1 MFVNTKYRSNKIEI
15 MDDLNMEGELLLK
28 TLDQIAAINRRL
40 GGNKATIQGL
50 YALLGQAPKD
60 VPVSI
65 IDLGCGSGDML
76 RAIADLGRKQGRI
89 FKLIG
94 IDANEYTINYAR
106 RLSVE
111 YPEISYK
118 KMDVFSD
125 EFSALSGDIVL
136 ATLFLHHFKD
146 PEIEKMLASLLNK
159 ISMGIVINDLHRCR
173 RAYWLFRMISPFISN
188 PMVRNDGAISVLRG
202 FKKNELLEIN
212 NKLPGSTGSVQW
224 KWAFR
229 YLWIIRK

>member
-28 TLDQIAAINRRL
+28 TLDQIAAINKRL
-40 GGNKATIQGL
+40 GGNKATILGL
-50 YALLGQAPKD
+50 NTLIKQAPKE
-60 VPVSI
+60 VSLSI
-65 IDLGCGSGDML
+65 IDLGCGNGDML
-76 RAIADLGRKQGRI
+76 RAVADNGKKQGRI

-94 IDANEYTINYAR
+94 IDANEHTINYAR
-106 RLSVE
+106 KLSVD
-111 YPEISYK
+111 YPEISYI
-118 KMDVFSD
+118 KMDVLSD
-125 EFSALSGDIVL
+125 EFSGLTGDIVL
-136 ATLFLHHFKD
+136 STLFMHHFKD
-146 PEIEKMLASLLNK
+146 PEIEKMLVSLLNK

-173 RAYWLFRMISPFISN
+173 RAYWLFRFISLFISN

-202 FKKNELLEIN
+202 FKKKELLEIN
-212 NKLPGSTGSVQW
+212 NKLPGSTGLVRW